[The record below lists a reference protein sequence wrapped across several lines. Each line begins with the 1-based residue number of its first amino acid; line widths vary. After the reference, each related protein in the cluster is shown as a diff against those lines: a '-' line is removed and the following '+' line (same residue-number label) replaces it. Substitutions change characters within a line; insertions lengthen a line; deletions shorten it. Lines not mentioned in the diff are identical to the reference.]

1 MRSVLRLPLE
11 LERPGAQRAMAELVL
26 RRWKVA
32 VHKVYAVDVDRI
44 AFVDRRG
51 EARTA
56 LLALNI
62 DGQPRVTGVVH
73 GWPVA

>member
-1 MRSVLRLPLE
+1 MRQALRLPLE
-11 LERPGAQRAMAELVL
+11 LEPLAAQKAMASMVL

-32 VHKVYAVDVDRI
+32 VETVYVIDVDRI

-56 LLALNI
+56 LLALNV
-62 DGQPRVTGVVH
+62 DGQPRVTSVVP